1 MTKIYV
7 GNLPLDVR
15 ERELDDLFYKFG
27 KIRLID
33 IKTPSRP
40 PAYGFVEF
48 DDPRDAEEAV
58 RRRDNYDFGGYRI
71 RVEVAR
77 GASGAG
83 ARDGFNRPPKATP
96 FRCLVKGLPRGA
108 SWQDLKDH
116 MRRAAKPL
124 YTDVRTDRD
133 GKSVGIVEFESFED
147 MKAAIRKLDDS
158 EFNNPRY
165 DRGCYIR
172 IVEENPGSYRGRSPS
187 VSRSPPRRGRSDSRS
202 PRRSLSPD
210 EDKPRR
216 SSPSRS
222 RSRSRSVSR

>member
-187 VSRSPPRRGRSDSRS
+187 VSRWVA
-202 PRRSLSPD
+202 
-210 EDKPRR
+210 
-216 SSPSRS
+216 
-222 RSRSRSVSR
+222 SVKEGKEGVK

>member
-83 ARDGFNRPPKATP
+83 TRDGFNRPPKATP

-124 YTDVRTDRD
+124 YIENLCLFNWPCRITCGAQPSPCTLRTSASSI
-133 GKSVGIVEFESFED
+133 GHAGSH
-147 MKAAIRKLDDS
+147 AA
-158 EFNNPRY
+158 
-165 DRGCYIR
+165 
-172 IVEENPGSYRGRSPS
+172 RSQAL
-187 VSRSPPRRGRSDSRS
+187 VH
-202 PRRSLSPD
+202 
-210 EDKPRR
+210 
-216 SSPSRS
+216 
-222 RSRSRSVSR
+222 